1 MKNCPY
7 CNEEIQD
14 AAKKC
19 KHCWE
24 WLDDNISRNKN
35 YHENTKN
42 DFVDYQSS
50 TYYDNSND
58 NLIKKF
64 FSTKWRMNRMDYL
77 WMDLWILFFSLLTT
91 PFMILFAILLG
102 KELIPIIF
110 YVIAIII
117 LMFPVW
123 IISIIVTI
131 KRLHDIN
138 LSWWYLIFFFILNLL
153 LSYISYISAE
163 FLWYVISLISII
175 LGLLFFF
182 IPWTKWD
189 NRFWPEK

>member
-24 WLDDNISRNKN
+24 WLDDNISKNKN

-58 NLIKKF
+58 NLMKKF
-64 FSTKWRMNRMDYL
+64 FSIKWRMNRMDYL
-77 WMDLWILFFSLLTT
+77 WVEMEIRILFFSLL
-91 PFMILFAILLG
+91 MILFAILLE

-110 YVIAIII
+110 CTIAIII
-117 LMFPVW
+117 LMFF
-123 IISIIVTI
+123 ILTISIVVTI

-138 LSWWYLIFFFILNLL
+138 LSWWYLIFFLILNLL

-163 FLWYVISLISII
+163 IWWYVTSLISVI

-189 NRFWPEK
+189 NKFWPEN